1 MKSLNITR
9 LVWVIFANAS
19 AGVLIVRNI
28 LSERR
33 MYELLQTSMPSRV
46 YVIPCI
52 GLFLLIIGIVV
63 ELAHT
68 RVAKYINI
76 SVFLVPT
83 IYALWLFIA
92 SYHTS
97 MEGRAYSLLLGVP
110 CAMVTLITWLTYRR
124 WGRGTSRTASAV

>member
-1 MKSLNITR
+1 MKTLDIMR
-9 LVWVIFANAS
+9 LVWIIFANAS
-19 AGVLIVRNI
+19 AGVLLVRNI

-46 YVIPCI
+46 YAIPCI

-68 RVAKYINI
+68 RVARNINI
-76 SVFLVPT
+76 SVFLIPT
-83 IYALWLFIA
+83 IYALWLSIA
-92 SYHTS
+92 SYRTS

-110 CAMVTLITWLTYRR
+110 CAMFTLITWLTYRR
-124 WGRGTSRTASAV
+124 WGRGTSGPA